1 MPQELISLLLDS
13 PVAATYDEETLAEFP
28 ATIRSYLFTWLLLFS
43 HYIDASY
50 KVRLDYN
57 IILKDGNY
65 TEPLLDFISE
75 ALGHTLN
82 EALNLEAARITPARI
97 QAYDLNI
104 ASSESPEHDLQ
115 WLLVHL
121 FYQCLTYVPSL
132 TKTWWMDNK
141 SKQTRLSVESWT
153 EKYISP
159 LILDSTLDEVQ
170 QWSEKQET
178 AADDDK
184 ELIVKVSR
192 RAREIYAG
200 YEVDDMTAQLVIRL
214 PSIYPLSPVS
224 VDSVNRVAVSEKKWQ
239 SWLMITKG
247 VIVFSNGS
255 ITDGLAT
262 FRKNISASL
271 KGQTECAIC
280 YSIVSSDR
288 KMPDKRCGTCKN
300 LFHSDCLFK
309 WFASSNQSTCPL
321 CRNPFTYGDVR
332 RRERA

>member
-1 MPQELISLLLDS
+1 MSLLLD
-13 PVAATYDEETLAEFP
+13 PPATDAYTDEALSQFP
-28 ATIRSYLFTWLLLFS
+28 AVVRTYLLTWHIIFD
-43 HYIDASY
+43 HYAGASY

-57 IILKDGNY
+57 TILKNGNY
-65 TEPLLDFISE
+65 AQPLLDFIFE
-75 ALGHTLN
+75 ALGHSLN
-82 EALNLEAARITPARI
+82 QPLNLDAARITPEHVR
-97 QAYDLNI
+97 AYSLNT
-104 ASSESPEHDLQ
+104 ASSETPEYDMQ

-121 FYQCLTYVPSL
+121 YHQCLTYIPSL
-132 TKTWWMDNK
+132 TKTWWMDHR
-141 SKQTRLSVESWT
+141 SKQTRMSVESWT

-159 LILDSTLDEVQ
+159 LILDTTLDEVQ
-170 QWSEKQET
+170 TWSDAQT
-178 AADDDK
+178 ATDDDK
-184 ELIVKVSR
+184 ELLIKISR
-192 RAREIYAG
+192 KSREIYAG
-200 YEVDDMTAQLVIRL
+200 YEVDDMTAQIVIRL

-247 VIVFSNGS
+247 VITFSNGS
-255 ITDGLAT
+255 ITDGLTT

-332 RRERA
+332 RRERT